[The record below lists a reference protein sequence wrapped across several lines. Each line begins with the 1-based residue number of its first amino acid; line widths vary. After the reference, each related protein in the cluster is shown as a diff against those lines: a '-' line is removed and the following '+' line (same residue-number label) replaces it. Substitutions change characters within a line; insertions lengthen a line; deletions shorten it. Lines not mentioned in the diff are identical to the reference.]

1 MASNPHHGFATLST
15 RQRQVAA
22 LIALGHRNK
31 YIAQQLNIS
40 EGTVK
45 LHAHAIFQKLGV
57 RTRYELATKFAELE
71 AFHRDGVRPL
81 SAKVTR

>member
-57 RTRYELATKFAELE
+57 RTRYHQVRRTRRLSPRRSAPLE
-71 AFHRDGVRPL
+71 RQ
-81 SAKVTR
+81 VTR